1 MNHKR
6 KALLP
11 KTKSADIPGKAGRRK
26 KKAE

>member
-1 MNHKR
+1 MNPKR

-11 KTKSADIPGKAGRRK
+11 NTKSADIPGKAGRRM